1 MVARRSE
8 RVGAGSGVRELRPR
22 SETSLRI
29 AESSRLRVEGHRSKT
44 CGARKAE
51 RVTVSLNGVRGVEMS
66 LAKPGEPIKVRD
78 GHQRSLVN
86 RYKSEMVT
94 RKA

>member
-8 RVGAGSGVRELRPR
+8 RVGAGSDVREPRRR

-29 AESSRLRVEGHRSKT
+29 AKSSKSRVESHRSKT

-51 RVTVSLNGVRGVEMS
+51 RVTASLGGV
-66 LAKPGEPIKVRD
+66 
-78 GHQRSLVN
+78 
-86 RYKSEMVT
+86 
-94 RKA
+94 

>member
-8 RVGAGSGVRELRPR
+8 RVGAGSGVREPRLR

-29 AESSRLRVEGHRSKT
+29 AESSRSRVGSHWNKT

-51 RVTVSLNGVRGVEMS
+51 RVTASLGGVRG
-66 LAKPGEPIKVRD
+66 AK
-78 GHQRSLVN
+78 
-86 RYKSEMVT
+86 MVT
-94 RKA
+94 GKAW